1 MPILHSFE
9 ESKLEYKDEDDT
21 EIKMMGTR
29 MNEESLK
36 HNLYCVE
43 TVSQEAHDGVTNA
56 RRRRHMFLALGFH
69 LEEIHMTWAHLEK
82 KQTRLR
88 LYTIYL
94 EEIMLTE
101 RGDGVAGFKRRRQD
115 FYGYDVI
122 DLTTASRRSRLKP
135 ALEDSTWRRRH
146 DYNTTPS

>member
-43 TVSQEAHDGVTNA
+43 TVSQEAHDGITMRGDASHVFSN
-56 RRRRHMFLALGFH
+56 LEFH
-69 LEEIHMTWAHLEK
+69 LEEIHMTWDHLEK
-82 KQTRLR
+82 KRTSLR

-101 RGDGVAGFKRRRQD
+101 RGDGIAGFK
-115 FYGYDVI
+115 
-122 DLTTASRRSRLKP
+122 
-135 ALEDSTWRRRH
+135 H
-146 DYNTTPS
+146 

>member
-36 HNLYCVE
+36 HNLYV
-43 TVSQEAHDGVTNA
+43 
-56 RRRRHMFLALGFH
+56 FLALGFH
-69 LEEIHMTWAHLEK
+69 LEEIHMTWDHLEK
-82 KQTRLR
+82 KRTSLR

-101 RGDGVAGFKRRRQD
+101 RGDGIAGFK
-115 FYGYDVI
+115 
-122 DLTTASRRSRLKP
+122 
-135 ALEDSTWRRRH
+135 H
-146 DYNTTPS
+146 